1 VGRSLAWA
9 PRHGRAATGS
19 RGDLAA
25 TAATPVDFRRPSR
38 IGRDAV
44 MAVESTHE
52 AFTRRLLTLWG
63 ASTHTALEITHL
75 ATEQLSV
82 DDYVRTLPS
91 PTVLATL
98 RAGPLGATALLD
110 LDLPLALLLVERLLG
125 GVGDPATSAV
135 ARRPTDLETSLISH
149 DLLEPV
155 AQAIDETL
163 RDLDGEPSELLGVE
177 TSPQRLQMA
186 SSGELLLLLT
196 YRIEIRGD
204 LQAQGLLSL
213 AYPVVPLMAQLDRIM
228 TGGEGEDEEL
238 ATASAQMVTASLMDA
253 DLGVRVRLG
262 ESPLPA
268 AVLAGLVPGDV
279 LRLDH
284 SVHAPARLV
293 IDDREVGT
301 AHLGRRGR
309 RLAVQIQKPPT
320 TPRPLTPVPAAE
332 SVVTNP
338 DAARVW
344 AEAAASSV
352 APEGMPADRAP
363 VA

>member
-1 VGRSLAWA
+1 VVRSLAWA
-9 PRHGRAATGS
+9 PPHGRGASGG
-19 RGDLAA
+19 RGELAA
-25 TAATPVDFRRPSR
+25 AAAAPVDFRRPSR

-44 MAVESTHE
+44 MALESTHE
-52 AFTRRLLTLWG
+52 AFARRLLTLWG
-63 ASTHTALEITHL
+63 TSTHTALEVSHL

-98 RAGPLGATALLD
+98 RAGPLGSTALLD

-125 GVGDPATSAV
+125 GAGDPAASAV
-135 ARRPTDLETSLISH
+135 PRRPTDLETSLISH

-155 AQAIDETL
+155 AQAMDEAL

-213 AYPVVPLMAQLDRIM
+213 AYPVAPLMAQLDRIT

-238 ATASAQMVTASLMDA
+238 AQASAEMVTASLMDA

-262 ESPLPA
+262 ESPLRA
-268 AVLAGLVPGDV
+268 AALAGLTPGDV

-284 SVHAPARLV
+284 PVEAPARLV
-293 IDDREVGT
+293 IDEREVGT

-309 RLAVQIQKPPT
+309 RLAVQIQTPPT
-320 TPRPLTPVPAAE
+320 RPRPTAGPPAGEPAVPT
-332 SVVTNP
+332 SN
-338 DAARVW
+338 AARVW
-344 AEAAASSV
+344 AEAAASAP
-352 APEGMPADRAP
+352 APETPPADHAP